1 MYTAHCNMANRS
13 GKKAMGTAAATV
25 VATPGCEVCCAEGSQ
40 GKYKCPTC
48 HLRYCSV
55 ACCRAHKETPCEK
68 KDPRTAAGV
77 GAGKKRGRGMAA
89 DDFFPIPS
97 SIARRHHRDVAVA
110 HAAQDQKEEEENWPV
125 LTDDMRKAL
134 SESKWLRSALEDST
148 LCSLLTDIDGDAHQ
162 GEKLREAL
170 GHYPDLKGFVDRLLL
185 EVGALKYENGQ
196 LVFAGDGGGGGWGP

>member
-1 MYTAHCNMANRS
+1 MIYTAHSNMANRS
-13 GKKAMGTAAATV
+13 GKKTVGTATANELAAS
-25 VATPGCEVCCAEGSQ
+25 GCEVCCAEGSQ

-55 ACCRAHKETPCEK
+55 ACCRTHKETPCEK
-68 KDPRTAAGV
+68 KDPRRAAIA
-77 GAGKKRGRGMAA
+77 GAGKKRGRGAAA
-89 DDFFPIPS
+89 DGFFPVPS
-97 SIARRHHRDVAVA
+97 SIARRHHRDVAQ
-110 HAAQDQKEEEENWPV
+110 AAQGQKEEEENWPV

-148 LCSLLTDIDGDAHQ
+148 LCSLLTDIDGNPHRVD
-162 GEKLREAL
+162 KLREAL

-196 LVFAGDGGGGGWGP
+196 LIFAGDGGP